1 MAKDFLVSLVVGGS
15 MAASAKT
22 VFRSTIKRLDD
33 LGKTIKAN
41 EQASARIAGYRKL
54 EKGLGETQAAARKA
68 TERVAKLGAAMR
80 KTEKPSKAMRL
91 ELGQAR
97 REARRFTDRVGEQ
110 TRALDEGRRALRQAK
125 IDVRDLARAERE
137 VGAALDRQRKQFDRL
152 SASRARQAGAR
163 EKRSAMRGQLAEAA
177 VGVYGL
183 IRGLR
188 ATVGEA
194 IRFESVMADVRKV
207 VDFETPEQFRAM
219 GRDIRLLSTR
229 LPVAATGIGEIVAA
243 AGQAG
248 IARHELL
255 RFTED
260 ATKMAVAFDMSAGEA
275 GSAMTGMRAIFKLSQ
290 SEVMD
295 LAGAYNHLSNNMDA
309 TAADMLRV
317 ANRAGPT
324 AQQMFRLTGQ
334 ELGALGA
341 TFLALKTPPEVAGT
355 AINAMLT
362 KLATA
367 DEQGEGFRDALDEIG
382 LSAGELREAIERDGQ
397 GALLS
402 FLEAVDQAEDKQ
414 SVLFRLF
421 GQEYVDDVAKLTGG
435 LGLYRKALGLSSA
448 TAADA
453 SSIQREYAERAATT
467 GNALQLLR
475 NRFDRLGG
483 AIGDAFLP
491 GLRDGTG
498 LLGRMIDTAADL
510 SERFPGATRIVTG
523 LSAALV
529 GFKVGAIGLS
539 YAKTYV
545 VDFVEGVKTVGY
557 RLGDVA
563 DIVHARFW
571 GIRST
576 LASLG
581 RGVAPP
587 ALGVLRGIASAV
599 RSPRRALRSLGSVLA
614 TAGAGVTSPILGTLQ
629 GIASAVRS
637 PRRAVGG
644 LGRALGTLR
653 SAAIPAAIRGLKML
667 RLALIGTGIG
677 AIVVGI
683 GLAAGLLIKYWEP
696 VTAFFAGMWRGIKSA
711 LQPLADAFAWLAPL
725 GEAISNVFGALFG
738 PIETTSE
745 QMENFG
751 SVGERVG
758 KTIGTAFRVLLWPVS
773 KLVEGIGWGL
783 KFLGIANDDPPDLM
797 AAAPPSAAPRR
808 AAGGAMVGLALA
820 GAPAAATSDPS
831 ALTGPGAAVERST
844 PAASKVVL
852 APPPDLGAA
861 PVFEKVEA
869 APVDAAE
876 IEEIERLTGG
886 QPLTPEQEAAFSY
899 DGRADQG
906 APSALPGRPVTVNVT
921 VGDIVIHAPAGADTT
936 EIARE
941 IERQLADVMRR
952 AADQA
957 RLAET
962 DGL

>member
-1 MAKDFLVSLVVGGS
+1 MAKDLAVSFGIGFAL
-15 MAASAKT
+15 AAGAKT
-22 VFRSTIKRLDD
+22 VFRSTVKHLDD

-54 EKGLGETQAAARKA
+54 EKGLGETQAAARRA

-80 KTEKPSKAMRL
+80 KTEQPSRAMRQ

-110 TRALDEGRRALRQAK
+110 TRALDERRRALRRAK

-137 VGAALDRQRKQFDRL
+137 VGTALERNRKQFDAL
-152 SASRARQAGAR
+152 SASRARQAGAVRQR
-163 EKRSAMRGQLAEAA
+163 EESRARLMDAVALGYPLVRAVKSTIGAA
-177 VGVYGL
+177 V
-183 IRGLR
+183 
-188 ATVGEA
+188 
-194 IRFESVMADVRKV
+194 RFESVMADVRKV
-207 VDFETPEQFRAM
+207 VDFDTPEQFRAM
-219 GRDIRLLSTR
+219 GRDIGLLSTR

-260 ATKMAVAFDMSAGEA
+260 AAKMAVAFDMSAGEA

-290 SEVMD
+290 GEVMD

-334 ELGALGA
+334 ELGALA
-341 TFLALKTPPEVAGT
+341 TTFLALKTPPEVAGT

-367 DEQGEGFRDALDEIG
+367 DEQGEKFRAALDEIG
-382 LSAGELREAIERDGQ
+382 LSAGDLREAIERDGQ

-421 GQEYVDDVAKLTGG
+421 GQEYVDDVAKLSGG
-435 LGLYRKALGLSSA
+435 LDLYRKALGLSSSA
-448 TAADA
+448 AADA

-467 GNALQLLR
+467 ENNMQLLR
-475 NRFDRLGG
+475 NRMERVRVS
-483 AIGDAFLP
+483 IGSAFLP
-491 GLRDGTG
+491 ALNTVAAR
-498 LLGRMIDTAADL
+498 LGAAADAGAAFAD
-510 SERFPGATRIVTG
+510 RFPTVTKWVTG
-523 LSAALV
+523 LTAGLV
-529 GFKVGAIGLS
+529 GLKVAMIGFG
-539 YAKTYV
+539 YAKTFV
-545 VDFVEGVKTVGY
+545 VGPLEAIGQ
-557 RLGDVA
+557 A
-563 DIVHARFW
+563 AI
-571 GIRST
+571 
-576 LASLG
+576 LASPTLTAARG
-581 RGVAPP
+581 RVF
-587 ALGVLRGIASAV
+587 ALGQAV
-599 RSPRRALRSLGSVLA
+599 IPTRTRLRSLGAAMASLG
-614 TAGAGVTSPILGTLQ
+614 AGALSGAQAGLAGL
-629 GIASAVRS
+629 ADAVRS

-644 LGRALGTLR
+644 LGRALGVLR

-683 GLAAGLLIKYWEP
+683 GLAAGLIIKYWEP

-758 KTIGTAFRVLLWPVS
+758 KAIGTAFRALLWPVS

-783 KFLGIANDDPPDLM
+783 KFLDIANDDPPDLM

-808 AAGGAMVGLALA
+808 AAAGAMAGLALA
-820 GAPAAATSDPS
+820 GAPAAATPDPS

-844 PAASKVVL
+844 PAAPKVVL

-861 PVFEKVEA
+861 PVFEKVAA
-869 APVDAAE
+869 APVDAAA
-876 IEEIERLTGG
+876 IEKLTGG

-899 DGRADQG
+899 DGGADQG
-906 APSALPGRPVTVNVT
+906 APSVLPGRSVTVNVT

-941 IERQLADVMRR
+941 IERQIADVMRR